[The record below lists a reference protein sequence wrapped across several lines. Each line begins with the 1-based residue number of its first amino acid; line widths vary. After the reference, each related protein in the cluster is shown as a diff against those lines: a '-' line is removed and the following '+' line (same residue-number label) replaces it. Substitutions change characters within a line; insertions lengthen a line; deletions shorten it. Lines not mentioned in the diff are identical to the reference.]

1 MAPRLKS
8 FRLANV
14 NYYSS
19 FSFVFRENRVPYYQ
33 RLFQNGDGVRQ
44 WKKTA
49 RSPYLLY
56 PFYVSLYGS
65 TIATMYAMG
74 RIVLGHKTWF

>member
-1 MAPRLKS
+1 MVSRTLPRMAG
-8 FRLANV
+8 
-14 NYYSS
+14 
-19 FSFVFRENRVPYYQ
+19 FVFRENRVPYYQ

-74 RIVLGHKTWF
+74 RIVLVSNMKY